1 MPTFTE
7 TLARHGQTL
16 RRTAPRILQLN
27 VGKLCNLTCSH
38 CHVNAGPGRKEI
50 MDYETVDSILAWQR
64 RARLPV
70 IDLTGGAPEM
80 MPAFKYLVS
89 ALRTLDPQAT
99 IIDRCNLT
107 ILLEP
112 GYEDMAAFLRVHR
125 VEIVASMPCYSPE
138 NVNAQ
143 RGDGVFD
150 ASIAALQKL
159 NSLGYGIDPALPLHL
174 VFNPNGAKLPGPQ
187 AELEADYKRELR
199 EHFGIEFNQ
208 LFTITNLPVSR
219 FASWLRHNGHYE
231 SYLELLVNAFNPATV
246 AGLMCRDTINVSWQG
261 ELFDC
266 DFNQM
271 MKLPMPAAETRG
283 VRHLWDLDPA
293 TLEGA
298 PIATAAHCYGCTAG
312 AGSSCTGSLID
323 AENDAEA
330 NATPAPQLA

>member
-1 MPTFTE
+1 MNPFDQQLHE
-7 TLARHGQTL
+7 RGLTL
-16 RRTAPRILQLN
+16 RRTAPRVLQIN

-50 MDYETVDSILAWQR
+50 MTHETVDRILAWQR

-89 ALRTLDPQAT
+89 ALRMLDPEAT

-112 GYEDMAAFLRVHR
+112 GYEDMAKFLRAHR

-159 NSLGYGIDPALPLHL
+159 NALGYGIDPALPLHL
-174 VFNPNGAKLPGPQ
+174 VFNPNGAKLPGQQ
-187 AELEADYKRELR
+187 AELEADYKRELL
-199 EHFGIEFNQ
+199 EHFDIAFNR

-219 FASWLRHNGHYE
+219 FASWLHHNGKYE
-231 SYLELLVNAFNPATV
+231 EYLALLIASFNSSTV
-246 AGLMCRDTINVSWQG
+246 EGLMCRDTINVSWQG
-261 ELFDC
+261 EVFDC

-271 MKLPMPAAETRG
+271 MKLPLGGEDIENTY
-283 VRHLWDLDPA
+283 LWDLDP
-293 TLEGA
+293 LRLSGRK
-298 PIATAAHCYGCTAG
+298 IATATHCFGCTAG
-312 AGSSCTGSLID
+312 AGSSCGGAIESDDDTTASLKT
-323 AENDAEA
+323 A
-330 NATPAPQLA
+330 